1 MSSTAID
8 DSFTESLSG
17 LPTIPPSTGGERV
30 TRQQVRKSSDNH
42 TKDPV
47 RMRVSQV
54 VSVRRRP
61 GHGFGL
67 IEFLVA
73 AAIVA
78 LAVL

>member
-1 MSSTAID
+1 
-8 DSFTESLSG
+8 
-17 LPTIPPSTGGERV
+17 
-30 TRQQVRKSSDNH
+30 
-42 TKDPV
+42 
-47 RMRVSQV
+47 MRVSQV